1 MPLISEAFDW
11 VDGVYKAATMGS
23 ETTAAAVGQQGIVRR
38 DPFAMLPFAGYNMA
52 DYFSHWLEMGEKV
65 GEKAKAAGNKL
76 PGIYNVN
83 WFRRDAE
90 GNFVW
95 PGFGQNMRVLEW
107 IIDRCEGRAE
117 AVETPIGFVPTYEQL
132 NWTGLDFSK
141 EQFETVTAQDKE
153 QWIKELESHTEL
165 FNKLGE
171 RLPAALKARQA
182 ALLEAVKSA

>member
-1 MPLISEAFDW
+1 MACIKLQLWA
-11 VDGVYKAATMGS
+11 

-52 DYFSHWLEMGEKV
+52 DYFGHWLQLGQEV
-65 GEKAKAAGNKL
+65 GAKAEAAGNKL
-76 PGIYNVN
+76 PKIFNVN

-117 AVETPIGFVPTYEQL
+117 ATETPIGYVPTYEQL
-132 NWTGLDFSK
+132 NWTGIDFSK
-141 EQFETVTAQDKE
+141 EQFETVTAQDKD

-165 FNKLGE
+165 FTKLGD
-171 RLPAALKARQA
+171 RLPQALKDRQNE
-182 ALLEAVKSA
+182 LLAAVKSA